1 MSLIELYRCLFTLAS
16 LPCIR
21 NSTIT
26 PPLMKPSLPTIGLAL
41 MLLAMCSLW
50 HDLHAQALKLET
62 ILAISGPDK
71 PKQAWEV
78 NAALLEELGKL
89 GQIEPLEAKLL
100 GNTFLSAALRKRPE
114 DKEHCCYE
122 KVADGVWSCCDGTFV
137 YTKAPNVS
145 ALFSVAGKGTQ
156 LRESEKQLPERF
168 QALVEMIK
176 RPDAFAPLKID
187 DPSLKLIPWEKMM
200 APLKS

>member
-1 MSLIELYRCLFTLAS
+1 
-16 LPCIR
+16 
-21 NSTIT
+21 
-26 PPLMKPSLPTIGLAL
+26 MKRSLPTIGLAL
-41 MLLAMCSLW
+41 TLLATCSLW

-62 ILAISGPDK
+62 ILAIGGPDK

-78 NAALLEELGKL
+78 NAALLEEFGKIR
-89 GQIEPLEAKLL
+89 QIEPLEAKLL
-100 GNTFLSAALRKRPE
+100 GDTFLSTALRKRPE
-114 DKEHCCYE
+114 DKKDCCYE

-137 YTKAPNVS
+137 YTKAPGLG
-145 ALFSVAGKGTQ
+145 ALFNVAVKGPQ

-176 RPDAFAPLKID
+176 KPDAFAPLKID
-187 DPSLKLIPWEKMM
+187 DPRLKFIPWEKMM